1 MKKLVKKL
9 VLWLVLS
16 LSLVIAFPSVADTLA
31 RLSVQSRE
39 ALDQGHYTRAASLL
53 NQLAQ
58 QADAAHNCY
67 WQCWTQAMQGYLA
80 LQQRQFVPAAQYLDS
95 ALAGA
100 EAHAWPDLIV
110 RTRLYRGQLRQRNA
124 QWLQADRDFEY
135 ATRIAVDLPDL
146 QASALMHRAALARLK
161 RTYQETVAFLQTA
174 EQLVS
179 RLPENET
186 RARLE
191 LDLGYQRLQLRHA
204 DESAALESVYDAL
217 ATALE
222 HAKKLHLTP
231 QIAQSLGYLSD
242 LYALE
247 SRDAEAEGLLQQA
260 VFYAQQSRARDL
272 LLHFEWRLGR
282 YYARHGQQDTA
293 IAAYRRAVGHIQTLR
308 QDIPVIYENGRS
320 LFRDTLAPAYLELA
334 ELLFDKAKMASDQ
347 QRQALLQEA
356 QLTVEHIKKSEL
368 EDYFQNRCELPSQA
382 LDAATLPEGAA
393 ALYPVIFP
401 DHLDLLLL
409 TRDGLRHFSTPVPQ
423 TELVRMINDFA
434 GHLRNYDDNYLVQAG
449 GLYRYL
455 IQPVTAIL
463 KAQHINTLI
472 YIPDG
477 PLRLIPLSALHDGR
491 QFVLEHYAVII
502 SPGLS
507 ISRAEQAP
515 KQDEKVLLAGLS
527 EPGDVVNDLPENLL
541 QGLLSADAG
550 TMNDPAAGRL
560 SAKLRALLADK
571 SVVRKIQSRLAL
583 PSVQAEMAALSAQ
596 LQYPTQ
602 LMNRAFTLQAFGDQ
616 LRDNRYRI
624 VHIAS
629 HGFFGGTEQNSFIM
643 TYDRILTMS
652 HLDTLLNTGK
662 QGLHGQPP
670 ELIVLSACQTA
681 EGDDRSPL
689 GISGVAIKAKVK
701 NVLGSLWPVSDVAT
715 TLLMEHFYRNMQQ
728 GLSRP
733 EALRQAQLLVM
744 RRKEFAGAPFWSP
757 FVLAGE
763 LYQ

>member
-1 MKKLVKKL
+1 MKKFVQ
-9 VLWLVLS
+9 WLVLS
-16 LSLVIAFPSVADTLA
+16 LSLVIGFPSVADDTLA
-31 RLSVQSRE
+31 SLSVQSRE
-39 ALDQGHYTRAASLL
+39 ALNQGHYTRAASLL
-53 NQLAQ
+53 KQLAQ
-58 QADAAHNCY
+58 QADAAHNGY

-80 LQQRQFVPAAQYLDS
+80 LQQRQFEPAAQYLDS

-110 RTRLYRGQLRQRNA
+110 RTSLYRGQLRQRNA

-135 ATRIAVDLPDL
+135 AARIAADLPDL
-146 QASALMHRAALARLK
+146 QASALIHRAALARLK
-161 RTYQETVAFLQTA
+161 RAYQESAAFLQTA
-174 EQLVS
+174 EQLVR

-186 RARLE
+186 RASLE
-191 LDLGYQRLQLRHA
+191 LDLGYQRLQLRHDA
-204 DESAALESVYDAL
+204 AGSIALENIYDTLVA
-217 ATALE
+217 ALE
-222 HAKKLHLTP
+222 HAKKLHLNR

-242 LYALE
+242 LYAME

-293 IAAYRRAVGHIQTLR
+293 IAAYWRAVGHIQTLR

-334 ELLFDKAKMASDQ
+334 ELLFDKAKMASEQ

-409 TRDGLRHFSTPVPQ
+409 TRDGLRHFSTAVPQ

-434 GHLRNYDDNYLVQAG
+434 GHLRNYDDNYLAQAG

-463 KAQHINTLI
+463 TAQHINTLI

-477 PLRLIPLSALHDGR
+477 PLRLIPLSALYDGR
-491 QFVLEHYAVII
+491 HYVLEHYAVII

-507 ISRAEQAP
+507 ISRAAQAP

-541 QGLLSADAG
+541 LGLLSTDAG

-560 SAKLRALLADK
+560 NAKLRALLADK

-583 PSVQAEMAALSAQ
+583 PSVQTEMAALSAQ
-596 LQYPTQ
+596 LPQPTQ